1 MPAKPA
7 DFLRQMRAGSFGV
20 GLNSAV
26 STHKKLRWQNKV
38 LFTGTALE
46 HLNLG
51 RCPWNPRFTSALSRC
66 LGRTF
71 AYKVKDREIILSCL
85 PFFQNNN
92 YHLYLEIFDLFLKCA
107 DGISAHRTS
116 VRMWSIINPSR
127 RRAIGRR
134 CTLGLCQAQ
143 QSLRDFAFVVVGK
156 APAYMAARL
165 PVSEKDFVVDHAQ
178 SLGFN
183 VGDPWRSHPEKGLR
197 KC

>member
-1 MPAKPA
+1 MLARILQCQHTK
-7 DFLRQMRAGSFGV
+7 
-20 GLNSAV
+20 GLDGKIKFCS
-26 STHKKLRWQNKV
+26 Q
-38 LFTGTALE
+38 ALLWNILIWVVAHE
-46 HLNLG
+46 TQGLLP
-51 RCPWNPRFTSALSRC
+51 RCHC

-71 AYKVKDREIILSCL
+71 TYKVKDREIILSCL
-85 PFFQNNN
+85 PFFQYNN

-107 DGISAHRTS
+107 DAISAHRTR